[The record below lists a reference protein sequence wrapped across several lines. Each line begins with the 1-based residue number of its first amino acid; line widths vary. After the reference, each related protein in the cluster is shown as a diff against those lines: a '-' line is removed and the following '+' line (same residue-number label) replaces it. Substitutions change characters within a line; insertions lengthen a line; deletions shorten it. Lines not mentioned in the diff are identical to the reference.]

1 MNFPMWIIWVV
12 IGLIAFEGLCRI
24 YNYFENKKLSKEKKG
39 NG

>member
-12 IGLIAFEGLCRI
+12 VGLIAFECLCHLIFWIEQLKYRR
-24 YNYFENKKLSKEKKG
+24 EDK

>member
-12 IGLIAFEGLCRI
+12 IGLVVFEILCHT
-24 YNYFENKKLSKEKKG
+24 YNYFEDKKLSKEKKT